1 MTSAALGDKAIA
13 MVGDTFFLL
22 LDIASTARL
31 SRSHK
36 FARERTMSRPLVVM
50 IPHHLGKPE
59 AIRRL
64 KSGLAGV
71 RENLP
76 RLVAVQEEVW
86 TDGLL
91 QFRVGALGQVA
102 RGTIDVQDDH
112 VRLEVMLPWLL
123 ALLADKIQPAI
134 RAQGT
139 LMLEKK

>member
-1 MTSAALGDKAIA
+1 
-13 MVGDTFFLL
+13 
-22 LDIASTARL
+22 
-31 SRSHK
+31 
-36 FARERTMSRPLVVM
+36 MSRPLVVM

-71 RENLP
+71 RQNLP
-76 RLVAVQEEVW
+76 RLLAVQEEIW

-91 QFRVGALGQVA
+91 RFRVSAFGQVA
-102 RGTIDVQDDH
+102 SGTIDVQDDH

>member
-1 MTSAALGDKAIA
+1 
-13 MVGDTFFLL
+13 
-22 LDIASTARL
+22 
-31 SRSHK
+31 
-36 FARERTMSRPLVVM
+36 MSRPLVVT
-50 IPHHLGKPE
+50 IPHNLGKPE

-64 KSGLAGV
+64 KSGLTGI
-71 RENLP
+71 RGKLP
-76 RLVAVQEEVW
+76 VSVEEEVW

-91 QFRVGALGQVA
+91 HFRASALGQVA